1 MKKTTVLF
9 DLDGTLLPMDQQKF
23 VKAYFGGLCGV
34 LAPRG
39 HRPDDVINAI
49 WSGTESMVKNDGTC
63 KNEARFWQRFNEIL
77 GECDDE
83 TFDHFYNTE
92 FDKVSASCGHT
103 PRAREIIDLVKSRG
117 LTPVLA
123 TNPIFPPIATQ
134 KRIRW
139 AGLDE
144 SDFAYVTNYSNSTYC
159 KPNPKYYSE
168 ILEKL
173 GLCADECVMV
183 GNDTTEDTA
192 ASALGIPVFILTD
205 CIINKN
211 DFDLSSVPHGSFDEL
226 EAFINSL

>member
-1 MKKTTVLF
+1 MKITTVLF
-9 DLDGTLLPMDQQKF
+9 DLDGTLLPMDQDVF
-23 VKAYFGGLCGV
+23 VKAYFGGLCRV
-34 LAPRG
+34 LAPQG
-39 HRPDDVINAI
+39 HNPYDVVRAI
-49 WSGTESMVKNDGTC
+49 WSGTAAMVRNDGAC
-63 KNEARFWQRFNEIL
+63 KNEARFWQVFNEML
-77 GECDDE
+77 GGCDDG
-83 TFDHFYNTE
+83 TFEDFYNTK
-92 FDKVSASCGHT
+92 FDDVSKSCGYT
-103 PRAREIIDLVKSRG
+103 ARAREVIDLVKSRG

-159 KPNPKYYSE
+159 KPNPKYYAE

-173 GLCADECVMV
+173 GICAEECVMV

-211 DFDLSSVPHGSFDEL
+211 DFDLSGIAHGGFDEL
-226 EAFINSL
+226 CEFINSL